1 MPPPL
6 SGEARVTVPSLLVFY
21 TFFAT
26 LIYNKLIVSEEV
38 GLPPLKGEV
47 AKIDNFNC
55 QFLTEGSGQPINL
68 ILRFYRHNEFKLKY
82 LILVIAMS
90 YNEILQELRKDKGL
104 SQTQL
109 AEIFLTTQRTISNWE
124 SGRNE
129 PPYDMLIKY
138 AKYFNVST
146 DYILGLTRNEK

>member
-1 MPPPL
+1 M
-6 SGEARVTVPSLLVFY
+6 
-21 TFFAT
+21 
-26 LIYNKLIVSEEV
+26 
-38 GLPPLKGEV
+38 
-47 AKIDNFNC
+47 
-55 QFLTEGSGQPINL
+55 
-68 ILRFYRHNEFKLKY
+68 
-82 LILVIAMS
+82 AMS

-146 DYILGLTRNEK
+146 DYILGLTRNEKWLTNKKLSVIFYACKKWENIV